1 MSKAIVLN
9 DKFENSGELA
19 LPEKF
24 EGINS
29 HNLHLYVKSYQA
41 ALRANTASTK
51 SRSDVSGGG
60 KKNHSHKKVAVE
72 RVLVVEL
79 TLYGR
84 WWYRF
89 WS

>member
-24 EGINS
+24 EGIHS
-29 HNLHLYVKSYQA
+29 HNLHIYVKSYQA

-51 SRSDVSGGG
+51 SRSDVRGGVLEQIETMT
-60 KKNHSHKKVAVE
+60 KK
-72 RVLVVEL
+72 
-79 TLYGR
+79 
-84 WWYRF
+84 
-89 WS
+89 